1 MAIGRFAEN
10 IQRGAPSL
18 KPILNELYRLY
29 ALASIEKDLSWFLC
43 HKILTTAQGTHCT
56 PSRVVSCL
64 ALTLTCSNLPPAS
77 AVGDAVRALCASLA
91 PQALHLVDAFGIP
104 DHMVQAPIAL
114 DWHKFNLVD
123 NQGECV
129 DYLKEEFNL

>member
-1 MAIGRFAEN
+1 VVPMPENPYPRPRF
-10 IQRGAPSL
+10 L
-18 KPILNELYRLY
+18 F
-29 ALASIEKDLSWFLC
+29 LSFFL
-43 HKILTTAQGTHCT
+43 
-56 PSRVVSCL
+56 PR
-64 ALTLTCSNLPPAS
+64 LTCSPLPPAIE
-77 AVGDAVRALCASLA
+77 VGNAVRALCASLA
-91 PQALHLVDAFGIP
+91 PQALHLVDAFGVP